1 MIFRPAI
8 PISMGLVTG
17 EPRSG
22 EVWYCTCDRVLKSYR
37 GVAAATGVFMS
48 ARPGRTGHC
57 HCCHKKHWDKIAP
70 LENVLLF
77 DKNCL
82 SL

>member
-22 EVWYCTCDRVLKSYR
+22 EVWYCTCDRVLISYL
-37 GVAAATGVFMS
+37 GVAAATGVVMS
-48 ARPGRTGHC
+48 AWVGPGTATAVTKTLG
-57 HCCHKKHWDKIAP
+57 
-70 LENVLLF
+70 
-77 DKNCL
+77 
-82 SL
+82 